1 MAKEYKT
8 LVFPDTIEGRVKM
21 AKDIDALANDGWE
34 VKSKEVSDQGWDAG
48 KTCCL
53 GALFL
58 PLALL
63 GKKEKVITLIMEREK
78 GRTENQNSTGEK

>member
-8 LVFPDTIEGRVKM
+8 LVFEDTVVGRKKM
-21 AKDIDALANDGWE
+21 ASEIDKWANEGWE

-63 GKKEKVITLIMEREK
+63 GKKEKIITLIMEREK
-78 GRTENQNSTGEK
+78 VITPTTI

>member
-8 LVFPDTIEGRVKM
+8 LVFEDTVVGRKRM
-21 AKDIDALANDGWE
+21 AGEIDKWANEGWE

-63 GKKEKVITLIMEREK
+63 GKKEKIITLIMEREK
-78 GRTENQNSTGEK
+78 VITPTTI

>member
-8 LVFPDTIEGRVKM
+8 LVFPETIEGRAKM
-21 AKDIDALANDGWE
+21 AETIDKLANDGWE
-34 VKSKEVSDQGWDAG
+34 IKSKEVSDQGYDAQ

-63 GKKEKVITLIMEREK
+63 GKKDKVITLIMEREK
-78 GRTENQNSTGEK
+78 KQEKINL

>member
-8 LVFPDTIEGRVKM
+8 LVFEDTVSGRKQM
-21 AKDIDALANDGWE
+21 AADIDRLSNDGWE
-34 VKSKEVSDQGWDAG
+34 IKSKEVSRQGFSAG

-63 GKKEKVITLIMEREK
+63 GKKDNIITLIMERE
-78 GRTENQNSTGEK
+78 RVE